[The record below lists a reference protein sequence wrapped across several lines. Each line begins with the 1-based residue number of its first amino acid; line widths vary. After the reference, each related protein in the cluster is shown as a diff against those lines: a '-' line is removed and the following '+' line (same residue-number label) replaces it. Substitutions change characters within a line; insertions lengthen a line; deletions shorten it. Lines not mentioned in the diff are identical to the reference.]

1 MDIDVPIMIIK
12 SFFLNIYTYYVFI
25 KITNSTNKN
34 LSTSLKILF
43 ASFSAMIIYFLL
55 KEKINQVF
63 IVFIMYLVQ
72 VCFLRIIFK
81 DYNKPIMVTNLIA
94 NSITYIGFGISAI
107 IEFGI
112 QRIFD
117 IQNIII
123 NLILT
128 LILEMTI
135 LIVFFRIKRFSKGFT
150 FLKNGEADTEYI
162 DIIMI
167 NISAAVV
174 LGYCLFG
181 NFYGDITKQIL
192 ISFVIVGIITVIM
205 IQKTL
210 TLYYK
215 QKLLAR
221 TIDDYKAEIEQKDK
235 KIEELSE
242 EKFKISKLNHEFYN
256 RQKALEQKVN
266 EFIKNKNLNM
276 ETAEELSPIKQI
288 QNLSDEYSGK
298 LENIKHLEKLS
309 LTEIEEIDDM
319 FKYMQAEC
327 KKNNIDFKLQVNG
340 NIHHLINK
348 LIPQDR
354 LVTLIGDHIRDAIIA
369 VNSSNNKFRSIVT
382 FIGIKDNYYEFSVY
396 DTGIE
401 FEIETLV
408 NLGTKPITTHKNTGG
423 TGIGFIT
430 TFETLKDTKASLIIE
445 EKHKEMDNDYTK
457 AVNIKFDGKGE
468 YRINSYRANEIKE
481 KDKKGR
487 IIIEK

>member
-1 MDIDVPIMIIK
+1 MNIDLIVKIFFINVLTYFVFNKVKNRSIIK
-12 SFFLNIYTYYVFI
+12 SEIVKTVLASALGTITYMLLNKYTEHIAANIILYFI
-25 KITNSTNKN
+25 Q
-34 LSTSLKILF
+34 
-43 ASFSAMIIYFLL
+43 IILL
-55 KEKINQVF
+55 KTLFFYEEEN
-63 IVFIMYLVQ
+63 
-72 VCFLRIIFK
+72 IIT
-81 DYNKPIMVTNLIA
+81 TNLLA
-94 NSITYIGFGISAI
+94 NAIVYIGFVIAMLIESIPMYLIKIHNNTINIIMILI
-107 IEFGI
+107 IE
-112 QRIFD
+112 
-117 IQNIII
+117 
-123 NLILT
+123 
-128 LILEMTI
+128 TI
-135 LIVFFRIKRFSKGFT
+135 LIIGFFNIKRFKKGFD
-150 FLKNGEADTEYI
+150 FLNNKSSNDYI
-162 DIIMI
+162 DIIVI
-167 NISAAVV
+167 NISIAII
-174 LGYCLFG
+174 LIYYLFG
-181 NFYGDITKQIL
+181 SYYGNLTKHIL
-192 ISFVIVGIITVIM
+192 ISFIILSIIMFIM

-221 TIDDYKAEIEQKDK
+221 TIDDYKVEIEQKDK

-288 QNLSDEYSGK
+288 QNLSDEYSEK

-319 FKYMQAEC
+319 FKYMQVEC

-408 NLGTKPITTHKNTGG
+408 NLGTKPITTHKDTGG

-430 TFETLKDTKASLIIE
+430 TFETLKETKASLIIE

>member
-1 MDIDVPIMIIK
+1 MTEDIFIMIIK
-12 SFFLNIYTYYVFI
+12 NFFINIFTYLTFFKVYKNTKVEHIEVKIIIASVMSTILYVTLDQKVAHIFI
-25 KITNSTNKN
+25 VFLIYI
-34 LSTSLKILF
+34 LQIFCLKILTKNENLLTANLVANAIVYIMF
-43 ASFSAMIIYFLL
+43 TLSGVIEMFIKYFFNIQNHIIDIAL
-55 KEKINQVF
+55 
-63 IVFIMYLVQ
+63 
-72 VCFLRIIFK
+72 II
-81 DYNKPIMVTNLIA
+81 
-94 NSITYIGFGISAI
+94 I
-107 IEFGI
+107 IESIAF
-112 QRIFD
+112 
-117 IQNIII
+117 
-123 NLILT
+123 IL
-128 LILEMTI
+128 
-135 LIVFFRIKRFSKGFT
+135 FFKIKRFSKGFT
-150 FLKNGEADTEYI
+150 FIRDKVNNSYL
-162 DIIMI
+162 DIIMV
-167 NISAAVV
+167 NICVV
-174 LGYCLFG
+174 VIFAYCLFG
-181 NFYGDITKQIL
+181 ESDKDTVKQML
-192 ISFVIVGIITVIM
+192 IPFCMLSIIMFIM

-221 TIDDYKAEIEQKDK
+221 TIDDYKVEIEQKDK

-288 QNLSDEYSGK
+288 QNLSDEYSEK

-408 NLGTKPITTHKNTGG
+408 NLGTKPITTHKDTGG

-430 TFETLKDTKASLIIE
+430 TFETLKETKASLIIE

>member
-1 MDIDVPIMIIK
+1 MAEDILIMIIK
-12 SFFLNIYTYYVFI
+12 IFCINLLIYVVYLKMQDKKIQSITTILIIIFSSIIATIIYSMLDKCTNNMVTIALMCCIQMATFKALIKEENLQSLIINDLISNSIVYIFFVLATILEFLIKNVFVIYNGVVNILIIITLEIILIICLFKIKRIKKGFI
-25 KITNSTNKN
+25 FLKERTNKD
-34 LSTSLKILF
+34 SLGVLMVNISVL
-43 ASFSAMIIYFLL
+43 
-55 KEKINQVF
+55 
-63 IVFIMYLVQ
+63 IVFIYCL
-72 VCFLRIIFK
+72 FANN
-81 DYNKPIMVTNLIA
+81 DA
-94 NSITYIGFGISAI
+94 NSIK
-107 IEFGI
+107 
-112 QRIFD
+112 
-117 IQNIII
+117 N
-123 NLILT
+123 
-128 LILEMTI
+128 I
-135 LIVFFRIKRFSKGFT
+135 LIPFILLS
-150 FLKNGEADTEYI
+150 
-162 DIIMI
+162 IIM
-167 NISAAVV
+167 
-174 LGYCLFG
+174 F
-181 NFYGDITKQIL
+181 
-192 ISFVIVGIITVIM
+192 IM

-221 TIDDYKAEIEQKDK
+221 TIDDYKVEIEQKDK

-266 EFIKNKNLNM
+266 EFIKNKNLNI

-288 QNLSDEYSGK
+288 QNLSDEYSEK

-408 NLGTKPITTHKNTGG
+408 NLGTKPITTHKDTGG

-430 TFETLKDTKASLIIE
+430 TFETLKETKASLIIE

>member
-1 MDIDVPIMIIK
+1 MMNEYMFITIIK
-12 SFFLNIYTYYVFI
+12 NFVITILTYYTFAKLLKINKINVIKLLIVSILTTSLYVISKLYINSLFAVILVYFIQIVFI
-25 KITNSTNKN
+25 KFVLYNRYEG
-34 LSTSLKILF
+34 IL
-43 ASFSAMIIYFLL
+43 
-55 KEKINQVF
+55 
-63 IVFIMYLVQ
+63 
-72 VCFLRIIFK
+72 
-81 DYNKPIMVTNLIA
+81 TGNLIA
-94 NSITYIGFGISAI
+94 NSITYTTFTIATI
-107 IEFGI
+107 IESLLRNVFVI
-112 QRIFD
+112 YN
-117 IQNIII
+117 NIINFI
-123 NLILT
+123 FILILDIF
-128 LILEMTI
+128 LNIGI
-135 LIVFFRIKRFSKGFT
+135 FRIRRLKDGFA
-150 FLKNGEADTEYI
+150 FLQNKSSSEYI
-162 DIIMI
+162 DIIMT
-167 NISAAVV
+167 NISAAVI
-174 LGYCLFG
+174 LAYCLFG
-181 NFYGDITKQIL
+181 NYYGDVTKQIL
-192 ISFVIVGIITVIM
+192 ISFVMVCIIMFIM

-221 TIDDYKAEIEQKDK
+221 TIDDYKVEIEQKDK

-288 QNLSDEYSGK
+288 QNLSDEYSEK

-408 NLGTKPITTHKNTGG
+408 NLGTKPITTHKDTGG

-430 TFETLKDTKASLIIE
+430 TFETLKETKASLIIE